1 MRHAAPDTIGPHEL
15 RAVFERCAIGLAV
28 LDEQSQPLWLN
39 DALCELLGASRQAV
53 MAGGPLFIGTASEAA
68 QDARQRAALLAGGAG
83 SPGVEREHHRPDGSV
98 LRLRQLC
105 AALPATTARG
115 RLLLLQLEDLTEAH
129 ALRRA
134 LHDAEERWRHTF
146 DGAALGIAHVDLR
159 GNIVRVNRRL
169 CEMNGYR
176 PDELVGS
183 SAFDLMADHGQAAGG
198 DMAGLLRGQ
207 WRHYSAE
214 RQYTRKNGETYP
226 VHVSVSIVRPAGG
239 EPYFISMVE
248 DITKQ
253 KDDERRLRRQA
264 RMLDSV
270 NDAVVIHQE
279 DRRIRYWNRVAESL
293 FGWRAQQAL
302 GRTFAELLGPQSAI
316 SDEALAQ
323 LMREG
328 ALVVRVRCRRPDGRE
343 LLVERR
349 LTVVEGEDAASRAVL
364 SVNSDITPPAT

>member
-1 MRHAAPDTIGPHEL
+1 MSHDAPDTIGPHEL
-15 RAVFERCAIGLAV
+15 RAVFDRCAIGLAM
-28 LDEQSQPLWLN
+28 LDPQSRPVWVN
-39 DALCELLGASRQAV
+39 DALCELLGAPRQALLG
-53 MAGGPLFIGTASEAA
+53 GGPLFADSTHGIA
-68 QDARQRAALLAGGAG
+68 
-83 SPGVEREHHRPDGSV
+83 VEREHRRPDGSTV
-98 LRLRQLC
+98 RLRQTC
-105 AALPATTARG
+105 TVLPGTSGGG
-115 RLLLLQLEDLTEAH
+115 RLLLQLQDLTEAH

-134 LHDAEERWRHTF
+134 LRDAEERWRHTF
-146 DGAALGIAHVDLR
+146 DDAALGIAHVDLR
-159 GNIVRVNRRL
+159 GNIVRVNRRM
-169 CEMNGYR
+169 CEMSGY
-176 PDELVGS
+176 PAEELVGS
-183 SAFDLMADHGQAAGG
+183 STFDLMADHGEAAGI

-207 WRHYSAE
+207 WRHYTAE
-214 RQYTRKNGETYP
+214 RLYLRKNGETYP
-226 VHVSVSIVRPAGG
+226 AHVSVSMVRPAGG

-279 DRRIRYWNRVAESL
+279 DRRIRYWNRAAETL

-302 GRTFAELLGPQSAI
+302 GRTFAELLGPEAAI

-349 LTVVEGEDAASRAVL
+349 FTVVEGEDAASRAVL